1 MSRIG
6 REPILVPAGTV
17 VTIDGSKVTVKGPKG
32 TLVNEF
38 NPIIKVE
45 LVDNVIHV
53 TRPDDE
59 KTSKQL
65 HGTVRALLAN
75 MVKGVNEVFK
85 KELVI
90 SGIGFK
96 ATMQGANIVVDV
108 GYTNP
113 VIIAPIKGVK
123 IETPSLT
130 EIVVSGTDKQAVG
143 QIAALIRGVREPEPY
158 LGKGIA
164 YKNEHIRRKEGKKAA
179 KK

>member
-6 REPILVPAGTV
+6 REPINVPAGTI
-17 VTIDGSKVTVKGPKG
+17 VTIEGSKVTVKGPKG

-38 NPIIKVE
+38 NPLVKVE
-45 LVDNVIHV
+45 LIDNVIHV
-53 TRPDDE
+53 TRPNEE
-59 KTSKQL
+59 KFSKQL
-65 HGTVRALLAN
+65 HGTVRALIAN
-75 MVKGVNEVFK
+75 MVKGVNESFK

-90 SGIGFK
+90 NGIGFK
-96 ATMQGANIVVDV
+96 ASMQGANIVVDA

-113 VIIAPIKGVK
+113 VIITPMKGVK
-123 IETPSLT
+123 IETPTPT
-130 EIVVSGTDKQAVG
+130 EIIVTGSDKQAVG